1 MDVYTLCPD
10 KKEPRGQRMQV
21 WAQEMMPSASSK
33 LKVQGEA
40 IVCIKP
46 QARETRL
53 TAQRKEQCEWTR
65 HKVSQH
71 AGPGNSL
78 VISFLRGT
86 ILVMI
91 YQMGMLNSEQ

>member
-1 MDVYTLCPD
+1 
-10 KKEPRGQRMQV
+10 MQV
-21 WAQEMMPSASSK
+21 WAQEMTPSASSK

-71 AGPGNSL
+71 ADPGNSL

-91 YQMGMLNSEQ
+91 YQMGMLNSEP